1 VNISCREKRP
11 NGSNEFFK
19 TKLMGHHKKVF
30 KLSDGLFVL
39 LKFILFHTGYVFLQ
53 DVLFLFHRDQHRT
66 SYQYDTVYCL

>member
-1 VNISCREKRP
+1 
-11 NGSNEFFK
+11 
-19 TKLMGHHKKVF
+19 MGHHKKVF